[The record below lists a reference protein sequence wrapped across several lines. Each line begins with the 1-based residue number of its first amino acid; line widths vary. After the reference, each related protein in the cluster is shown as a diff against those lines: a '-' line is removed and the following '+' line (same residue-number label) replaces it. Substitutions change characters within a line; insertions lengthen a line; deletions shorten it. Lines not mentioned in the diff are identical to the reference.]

1 MAIRKNYTVAVE
13 NWGASCVVVRV
24 MVQFGSKTA
33 LVFAVVFILAGAY
46 YCIIIV
52 PINYCCAV
60 GSEAGKLTAGE
71 GRFEIS

>member
-1 MAIRKNYTVAVE
+1 
-13 NWGASCVVVRV
+13 
-24 MVQFGSKTA
+24 MVQYGSKTA

-60 GSEAGKLTAGE
+60 GSEARKLTARE
-71 GRFEIS
+71 GRFEIP